1 VGRNDPCPCGS
12 GRKQEHIVDG
22 GGGVG
27 VVHHD
32 RSADEG
38 NVSEA
43 DLDPACD
50 EQCTFPKRSEG
61 LVSPAEGSSV
71 ATWGCQTQSW

>member
-22 GGGVG
+22 GV

-71 ATWGCQTQSW
+71 ATWGCRTQSW